1 MMPTPM
7 RFLVVLTLLTVP
19 TVAAADPTE
28 ESKCNDAYS
37 DCHDTCALRYGMV
50 AREKERTKLLRCVDR
65 CKKEES
71 TCLERIFE
79 ERKNAKKSQR

>member
-1 MMPTPM
+1 MMPSM
-7 RFLVVLTLLTVP
+7 RLLAVLALLTLP
-19 TVAAADPTE
+19 SFASAEPTE
-28 ESKCNDAYS
+28 ESKCNDTYS

-50 AREKERTKLLRCVDR
+50 AREKERVKLLRCVDR